1 MSPLEILLSALLGIV
16 LLGALLLLLRRSAG
30 HRGRSDADRFREEM
44 HGALIAQQKAFS
56 DQLSQVGELLKNQL
70 DSLTKQVGVQLKTTL
85 EVSERSSGKIDA
97 RLDTAARVIGE
108 VKEALGKLGE
118 ANQRIYEVGR
128 DIASLQEILRSP
140 KLRGGL
146 GELFLGDLLAE
157 ILPRERYTLQH
168 TFQSGETV
176 DAVIRLAE
184 RIVPVDA
191 KFPLASFARLKQ
203 VDDGDARL
211 KVKRELIRDVRKH
224 IDAIAA
230 KYIRPGEGTLDFAL
244 MYIPAENVYYEVI
257 TRDEG
262 LPEDYDLFS
271 YAVSHRVVPVSPN
284 SFYAYLQTIL
294 LGLNG
299 LRLAENITSV
309 LGRLGELETAF
320 GRVDAD
326 FQVVGKHLRNS
337 LNRFQE
343 AQGHLQAFHAQ
354 LAALTH
360 VNLESPSSSFP
371 GDVASG
377 MVVD

>member
-1 MSPLEILLSALLGIV
+1 MIPLEILLSVLLGLV
-16 LLGALLLLLRRSAG
+16 LLGALGFLLHRFAG
-30 HRGRSDADRFREEM
+30 AHARDDTDRFREEM
-44 HGALIAQQKAFS
+44 HGALITQQKAFS
-56 DQLSQVGELLKNQL
+56 DQLTQVGELVKNQL
-70 DSLTKQVGVQLKTTL
+70 DSLTKQVGMQLKTTL
-85 EVSERSSGKIDA
+85 EASERSSGKIDA
-97 RLDTAARVIGE
+97 RLDTASRVIGE
-108 VKEALGKLGE
+108 VKQALGKLGE

-128 DIASLQEILRSP
+128 DIAGLQEILRSP

-157 ILPRERYTLQH
+157 ILPRERYALQH

-191 KFPLASFARLKQ
+191 KFPLASFARLRQ

-224 IDAIAA
+224 IDTIAA

-257 TRDEG
+257 ARDEG

-299 LRLAENITSV
+299 LRLAENITAV
-309 LGRLGELETAF
+309 LGRLNELEATF

-343 AQGHLQAFHAQ
+343 AQNHLQAFRAQ
-354 LAALTH
+354 LTGLTH
-360 VNLESPSSSFP
+360 VNLESTPRLSP
-371 GDVASG
+371 EE
-377 MVVD
+377 